1 MVVVEMTAS
10 TLKAVPP
17 LPPRIRGPRR
27 FLHYAQIQNQL
38 PRMKH
43 LGLSF
48 LGEVMTESVLGWLIL
63 SMQRQSFFLAIF
75 FFPLLR
81 HCRLARHL
89 GSLLVVCDT
98 RPLHQRH
105 LREKRPTHG

>member
-1 MVVVEMTAS
+1 MIH
-10 TLKAVPP
+10 P
-17 LPPRIRGPRR
+17 
-27 FLHYAQIQNQL
+27 
-38 PRMKH
+38 
-43 LGLSF
+43 GLSF
-48 LGEVMTESVLGWLIL
+48 LGEVMTETESVLGWLIL

-75 FFPLLR
+75 FFPLLK
-81 HCRLARHL
+81 HCHLARHL